1 MALSVAPL
9 PLAPPARGGS
19 RRRRRRR
26 PDAALLGVLSAAAAA
41 VAAACGRG
49 LAPGGGRAFAAPAAL
64 AASGEARGRST
75 AAPRGRRRPQGA
87 RRACPRGRR
96 WASRAPRP
104 GRGAHVLLPPAA
116 AAPEVDPGVAADEED
131 ERKFREQLPNII
143 LSIASVVTV
152 GSLGTIAVQGSEI
165 EFFVPAAMFATLGGG
180 VALAVSGLMAVSGGG
195 KKKKG
200 GQ

>member
-64 AASGEARGRST
+64 AASGGTRALHGGAEGPA
-75 AAPRGRRRPQGA
+75 AAPRRAARVPARAAVGEQGA
-87 RRACPRGRR
+87 E
-96 WASRAPRP
+96 
-104 GRGAHVLLPPAA
+104 AA

>member
-64 AASGEARGRST
+64 AASGGTRALHGGAEGPA
-75 AAPRGRRRPQGA
+75 AAPRRAARVPARAAVGEQGA
-87 RRACPRGRR
+87 
-96 WASRAPRP
+96 
-104 GRGAHVLLPPAA
+104 
-116 AAPEVDPGVAADEED
+116 EVDPGVAADEED